1 MTRNEEIRIRVA
13 GLRQWRMERL
23 LERLAAFGA
32 AMAAV
37 LAFLIAAPV
46 AHAGFGFSAVDGQ
59 VTDASGNPYTQAGG
73 HPAAISVQVEL
84 NHHLDTDPSDP
95 FVGFGGG
102 QVPDGG
108 NPKDVLSALP
118 PGLIG
123 NPTAVPKCTASEL
136 AGGGPANALNLG
148 TAPTCPVDSQVG
160 VLTLETSESNP
171 FNFLFYGTFALYN
184 MAARPSVPGS
194 FGFQAAGT
202 PVILDASLRSDGDY
216 GLTIASRNIPETFRL
231 WGVTATFWGVPADPS
246 HDADRCSFPG
256 ACSNPVAAG
265 LPAAAFL
272 RLPTRCTP
280 SNVGLQTTFSVD
292 SWENPGT
299 FASAS
304 FFSHLPPN
312 FPDPAA
318 PGPQQGPTR
327 CDLVPFD
334 PTLTATPVSPAKA
347 ASPSGFQ
354 FELKLPQSNDPNGI
368 SEGDLRKAV
377 VTLPAGVRVSPSSAD
392 GRAACSSAQ
401 IGLIGTGFADPNP
414 IRFTTAD
421 PTCPDAAK
429 LGTVTL
435 TTPLLEQPLTGT
447 VYLAAPFDNPFHTLL
462 AIYIVVKGHGVIL
475 KLPGKVSADPAT
487 GQLTTTFDDNPQ
499 LPFSDLTLDFNGGP
513 RAALV
518 TPPTCGDYTTHSVL
532 TSWSGAQATSDSTF
546 TIDHGPNGAPCNPPG
561 FSPAFKA
568 GPLSQVAGADTGLG
582 VQITRGDSD
591 QELRSVAVDTPSGLL
606 GRIANVVLCPDGPAN
621 AGSCTDGSQIGS
633 VAVSAG
639 ASSDPFSIRNGR
651 AYLTGPY
658 HGAPFGLSMVVPAV
672 AGPFDLGNVVVRARI
687 LVNPRTAALKVIS
700 DPLPAILQGI
710 PLDVRKVQVKVD
722 RPHFIVNPTSCALKQ
737 TFGTMTSVAGAIAH
751 GSWRFS
757 LVGCDALPLA
767 PQMALTVGGRGHTG
781 AGVPTSLTATLRQT
795 PGQSNLRAVSVTL
808 PSTLNAL
815 LGGALG
821 HACSRA
827 QFDAGQC
834 GAAARAGSAVAITP
848 LLRDPL
854 RGIAYFVKGSRT
866 LPDLVVALRG
876 QVDVELVGKTGVD
889 PATNRL
895 TTRFDTIPDAPITK
909 FTLRLSASNGAVGT
923 TTNLCSAKAR
933 RATATIGFRGQN
945 GARLRVSQR
954 LRVTGCPR
962 GG

>member
-1 MTRNEEIRIRVA
+1 VLARTTEEKMGMLVRAAR
-13 GLRQWRMERL
+13 LRGSVSLGAL
-23 LERLAAFGA
+23 LLFAAL
-32 AMAAV
+32 
-37 LAFLIAAPV
+37 LAFLIATPV
-46 AHAGFGFSAVDGQ
+46 ANADFGFSAVDGQ
-59 VTDASGNPYTQAGG
+59 VTDPSGNPFTQAGG

-102 QVPDGG
+102 QVPDNG
-108 NPKDVLSALP
+108 NPKDILAALP

-123 NPTAVPKCTASEL
+123 NPTAVPKCTATEL
-136 AGGGPANALNLG
+136 AGGGPGNALGLG
-148 TAPTCPVDSQVG
+148 TAPTCPIDSQVG
-160 VLTLETSESNP
+160 EITLETSETNP
-171 FNFLFYGTFALYN
+171 FNILFYGTFALYN

-202 PVILDASLRSDGDY
+202 PIILDASLRSDGDY
-216 GLTIASRNIPETFRL
+216 GLTVASRNIPETFRL

-256 ACSNPVAAG
+256 ACSNPTPAG

-280 SNVGLQTTFSVD
+280 PNTGLQTTFSVD

-299 FASAS
+299 FATAS

-318 PGPQQGPTR
+318 PGPQQGPTG

-334 PTLTATPVSPAKA
+334 PALSAAPVSPTRA

-368 SEGDLRKAV
+368 GEGDLRTAV

-401 IGLIGTGFADPNP
+401 IGLIGTGFPDPNP

-435 TTPLLEQPLTGT
+435 TTPLLDQPLTGT
-447 VYLAAPFDNPFHTLL
+447 VYLASPFDNPFHTLL
-462 AIYIVVKGHGVIL
+462 SIYIVVKGPGTIL
-475 KLPGKVSADPAT
+475 KLPGKVSADPTT
-487 GQLTTTFDDNPQ
+487 GQLTTTFDNNPQ

-513 RAALV
+513 RAALT
-518 TPPTCGDYTTHSVL
+518 TPPTCGAYTTHSVL
-532 TSWSGAQATSDSTF
+532 TSWSGATATSDSTF
-546 TIDHGPNGAPCNPPG
+546 TIDQGPNGAPCNPPG
-561 FSPAFKA
+561 FSPSFKA
-568 GPLSQVAGADTGLG
+568 GPQEPVPGGDSRFRLDIA
-582 VQITRGDSD
+582 RGDSD
-591 QELRSVAVDTPSGLL
+591 QELRQVAVDMPGGLL

-621 AGSCTDGSQIGS
+621 AGTCTDGSKVGS
-633 VAVSAG
+633 ITVRAG
-639 ASSDPFSIRNGR
+639 AGSNPFWITNGR
-651 AYLTGPY
+651 AYITGPY

-687 LVNPRTAALKVIS
+687 LVNPHSAALTVIS
-700 DPLPAILQGI
+700 DPLPTILQGI
-710 PLDVRKVQVKVD
+710 PLDLRYVKVEID
-722 RPHFIVNPTSCALKQ
+722 RPHFIVNPTSCAIKQ
-737 TFGTMTSVAGAIAH
+737 VFGTMTSVAGAVAH
-751 GSWRFS
+751 GSWRFN
-757 LVGCDALPLA
+757 LTGCGALPLA
-767 PQMALTVGGRGHTG
+767 PRLTLTIGGPGHTG
-781 AGVPTSLTATLRQT
+781 SGVSTPLTTTLTQT

-815 LGGALG
+815 LPVLNR
-821 HACSRA
+821 ACSQA

-834 GAAARAGSAVAITP
+834 AGARAGSAVAVTP

-854 RGIAYFVKGSRT
+854 RGSAYFVRNPHRV

-876 QVDVELVGKTGVD
+876 QVSIDLVGKVGVN

-895 TTRFDTIPDAPITK
+895 TTRFDTIPDTPITK
-909 FTLRLSASNGAVGT
+909 FTLRLLSGANDPLGT
-923 TTNLCSAKAR
+923 TTNLCSTRAK

-945 GARLRVSQR
+945 GTRLRVSQP
-954 LRVTGCPR
+954 LRVLGCHHTH
-962 GG
+962 